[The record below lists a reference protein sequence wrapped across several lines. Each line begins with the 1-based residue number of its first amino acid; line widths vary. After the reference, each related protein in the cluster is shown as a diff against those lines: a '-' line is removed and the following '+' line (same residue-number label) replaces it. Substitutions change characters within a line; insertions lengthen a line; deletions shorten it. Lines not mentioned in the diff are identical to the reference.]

1 MKNFGKPKWS
11 PVRQWIFCGII
22 IKKMKIYEP
31 ELHTHTRG
39 LGSGGGQ
46 DVLEY

>member
-1 MKNFGKPKWS
+1 MVTSETMNILWYNH
-11 PVRQWIFCGII
+11 
-22 IKKMKIYEP
+22 KKMKIYEP

-39 LGSGGGQ
+39 LGGGGGQ